1 MNPCPVCGL
10 SGSAESVGEANG
22 YTLRL
27 CSGCDLTYADP
38 MRGPGAKWYEEHSDY
53 LKVLL
58 LDLDVLNWNH
68 RQFLR
73 DLPRRGGRLLD
84 VGCGSGR
91 FLAQARSLGY
101 TVTGCDFNPVAVEMA
116 RKRYSLPD
124 VHLASLEEFRRRHPE
139 RRFDVVT
146 AFEVM
151 EHVDDPRE
159 FLAHIVDVLDTD
171 GMVAVS
177 VPFRDRW
184 PRFGTDSPWD
194 LPPHH
199 LTRWSKRAIS
209 EAFRRAGLDIVTL
222 RTGWMIG
229 EELWTQ
235 YVRFGMVDRLFRHAA
250 ADGSD
255 PHRASKLAPLASKLL
270 RVKRAAATVAGAPI
284 NAVLGILGATGM
296 DMYVLARRQ

>member
-1 MNPCPVCGL
+1 MNSCPVCGL
-10 SGSAESVGEANG
+10 PGPAPVAGEANG
-22 YTLRL
+22 YVLRL
-27 CSGCDLTYADP
+27 CPQCDVTYADP

-53 LKVLL
+53 LKFLL

-91 FLAQARSLGY
+91 FLARAASLGY
-101 TVTGCDFNPVAVEMA
+101 TVTGCDFNPVAVRTA
-116 RKRYSLPD
+116 RERYGLSD
-124 VHLASLEEFRRRHPE
+124 VHHASLEEFRLRQPE

-146 AFEVM
+146 AFEVL
-151 EHVDDPRE
+151 EHTDDPAG
-159 FLAHIVDVLDTD
+159 FLAQIVDLLDAG

-184 PRFGTDSPWD
+184 PRFGVDSPWD

-199 LTRWSKRAIS
+199 LTRWSKRAIH
-209 EAFRRAGLDIVTL
+209 EALRRAGLDTVEL

-229 EELWTQ
+229 EELWLK
-235 YVRFGMVDRLFRHAA
+235 YVRFGMVDRLFRKAA
-250 ADGSD
+250 ENGTD
-255 PHRASKLAPLASKLL
+255 PHEVARFAPLASRLL
-270 RVKRAAATVAGAPI
+270 RAKRAVAKVGGAPI
-284 NAVLGILGATGM
+284 NAVLRILGATGM
-296 DMYVLARRQ
+296 DMYALARRR